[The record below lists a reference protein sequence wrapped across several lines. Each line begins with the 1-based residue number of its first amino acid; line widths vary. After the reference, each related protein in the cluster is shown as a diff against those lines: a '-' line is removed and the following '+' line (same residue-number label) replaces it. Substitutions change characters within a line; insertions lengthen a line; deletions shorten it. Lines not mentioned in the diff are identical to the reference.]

1 MKESYRRSLEGLKV
15 FPIIAWT
22 ILFLFSYFV
31 YSMVLELRAV
41 SAELRTSTERLE
53 RAVAEDPS
61 MITSFE

>member
-53 RAVAEDPS
+53 RAAAEDPR